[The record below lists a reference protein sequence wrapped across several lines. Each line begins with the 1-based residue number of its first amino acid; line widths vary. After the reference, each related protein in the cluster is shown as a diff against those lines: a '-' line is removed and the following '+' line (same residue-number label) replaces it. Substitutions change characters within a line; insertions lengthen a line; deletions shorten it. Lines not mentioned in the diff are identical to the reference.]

1 MNLGAHVPDVHLLP
15 FLVAPG
21 SILASLGWNRL
32 GSRWNLPAH
41 THINTHAHARSHAST
56 GININTQALARRDAQ
71 MNQTMNLH
79 LVVCALGF
87 GHSTGL
93 DGDIKVLYFYLRPV
107 KGIEVTVLTE
117 PVHCCHLYSFLLV
130 CFPLP

>member
-93 DGDIKVLYFYLRPV
+93 DGDIKVLYFYLGPV
-107 KGIEVTVLTE
+107 KGT
-117 PVHCCHLYSFLLV
+117 
-130 CFPLP
+130 